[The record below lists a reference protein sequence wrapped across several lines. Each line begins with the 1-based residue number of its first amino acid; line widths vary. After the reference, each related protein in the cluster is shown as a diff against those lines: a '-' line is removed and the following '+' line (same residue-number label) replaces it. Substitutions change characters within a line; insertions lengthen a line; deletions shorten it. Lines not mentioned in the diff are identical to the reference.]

1 MQLCLGSV
9 PGHCPIVDRP
19 QRTFALFTTSAEHR
33 AGTLFALL
41 LLAASPV
48 VAQQSAPPIDF
59 SGVIYPQFRYATD
72 AAARASNGGNAP
84 NKFDIERVY
93 LTFRMPAGERGSIR
107 VTADVF
113 NNSTACTSCYA
124 GWGVRMKYAYFNYN
138 FLNNIGGKSGFN
150 ASARIGMLHT
160 AIIDQVESHWPRWV
174 SQSAAERAGFF
185 SSADVGAA
193 AIVTLPSSWGEV
205 YTTVANGPGYQTAE
219 NDPYKDWSA
228 RVSLTPFAKR
238 KDVWKSLVVSPW
250 AYSGKTASKFIGAQ
264 GAAGT
269 DAANGLERD
278 RAGVFVALKDR
289 RVTAGIDIGRRTE
302 TVESGTT
309 LTARTTTM
317 NTGKLTSA
325 FALVRPIELA
335 RGGSARSRL
344 VLLGRVDQVRP
355 FSSATVA
362 GAQTTSAKT
371 QLMIAGAAWDLN
383 QRTTFSLDLQ
393 HFKPSSGSTAT
404 ESKIFFLHGQVSF

>member
-1 MQLCLGSV
+1 VFISPADRRVGVLCA
-9 PGHCPIVDRP
+9 
-19 QRTFALFTTSAEHR
+19 ALV
-33 AGTLFALL
+33 
-41 LLAASPV
+41 LAASSGSG
-48 VAQQSAPPIDF
+48 QQVAPPIDF

-72 AAARASNGGNAP
+72 AAAKAANGGNAA

-93 LTFRMPAGERGSIR
+93 LTFRMPAGDDGSIR

-113 NNSTACTSCYA
+113 NNAAACTSCYA

-138 FLNNIGGKSGFN
+138 FLHNIAGKAGFN

-193 AIVTLPSSWGEV
+193 AIVTFPAAWGEV
-205 YTTVANGPGYQTAE
+205 YATVANGPGYTTAE

-238 KDVWKSLVVSPW
+238 KDAWKSLVISPW
-250 AYSGKTASKFIGAQ
+250 AYAGKTASKFIGMA
-264 GAAGT
+264 GASGT
-269 DAANGLERD
+269 DAAEGLERD

-289 RVTAGIDIGRRTE
+289 RVTAGLDLGSRTE

-309 LTARTTTM
+309 LANRGTTL

-344 VLLGRVDQVRP
+344 VLLGRIDRVRP
-355 FSSATVA
+355 FSSGSVA
-362 GAQTTSAKT
+362 GAQTTGAQT
-371 QLMIAGAAWDLN
+371 QLMIVGASWDLN
-383 QRTTFSLDLQ
+383 QRTSFSLDLQ
-393 HFKPSSGSTAT
+393 HLKPSGGSTAT
-404 ESKIFFLHGQVSF
+404 ESRIFFLHGQVGF

>member
-1 MQLCLGSV
+1 MFNISV
-9 PGHCPIVDRP
+9 ER
-19 QRTFALFTTSAEHR
+19 R
-33 AGTLFALL
+33 AVTLFVALMFV
-41 LLAASPV
+41 AASGS
-48 VAQQSAPPIDF
+48 AQQVAPPIDF

-72 AAARASNGGNAP
+72 AAAKAANGGNAS

-93 LTFRMPAGERGSIR
+93 LTFRMPAGDDGSIR

-113 NNSTACTSCYA
+113 NNAAACTSCYA

-138 FLNNIGGKSGFN
+138 FLHNIAGKPGFN

-205 YTTVANGPGYQTAE
+205 YATVANGPGYATAE

-250 AYSGKTASKFIGAQ
+250 AYAGKTASKFIGAQ
-264 GAAGT
+264 GVAGT

-278 RAGVFVALKDR
+278 RAGVFVGLKDR
-289 RVTAGIDIGRRTE
+289 RVTAGVDIGARTE

-309 LTARTTTM
+309 LATRATTM

-325 FALVRPIELA
+325 FALVRPIEIA

-355 FSSATVA
+355 FSSATAA
-362 GAQTTSAKT
+362 GAQTTSAQT
-371 QLMIAGAAWDLN
+371 QLVIAGASWDLN
-383 QRTTFSLDLQ
+383 QRTSFSLDLQ